1 MNEVFGVSLSLVL
14 RILLAAFGA
23 IVVVTAGLWLWRPVL
38 GRMALRNIPRRPVQ
52 TVLIVIGLMLSTL
65 IFSASLTTGT
75 TLQRSITGQ
84 VLRLAGPVDE
94 LVVQASGD
102 ARFAGPQPGVYL
114 PASVVEQLDRVAA
127 QEPRVAAVVPAL
139 WQPVAAIDLR
149 TRQSEPALNLIGVP
163 PERLAAV
170 GGLVDTE
177 GRPIDLAHLA
187 EDEVV
192 LGAEAAKRLDAQ
204 VGDQLQVFIGGQ
216 PIEVRVAAIAPD
228 SFFTGTLNVG
238 DAGGLTVPLPRAEQW
253 LGAEGQVSFVALS
266 NHNGMEDSEAVTQAV
281 NAALEGTPFR
291 AVPVKERAVEQAEQ
305 AGEAFTNLF
314 LLSGLFSVAAG
325 VLLIFLIFALL
336 AAERKTE
343 MGTLRALGMKRW
355 HLVALFA
362 LEGMGYNLLAALVGA
377 VAGVA
382 VAYAIAGFMG
392 RLVGEFFTIE
402 PSWRPRD
409 LVLAYLMGVV
419 VTFVTVVIAAW
430 RVSRLNIVAAIRDLP
445 EPQLPRASRRWLV
458 AGVVGLLAG
467 GALCWL
473 GWRDGSL
480 GWFSL
485 GMSLVPL
492 SAAAVLRRFGVPAR
506 PLYSLAALLVLF
518 YWLMPDSWH
527 ERLFGP
533 MSGGFESFV
542 LAGLMMVAALT
553 VLLVWNIEVAVGL
566 VGRLGRAFRRWLP
579 AVRIAVAYPMAS
591 RGRTGLT
598 VAMFSLILF
607 ALVVMSTIY
616 ANVVAIFA
624 GPLADAGWDV
634 EVTQVGAQPIP
645 DLIGA
650 LQEGGIDVTAITAS
664 GRVAS
669 VPWTRVSVRPVGA
682 STGDWARYPVRGID
696 ADFAANV
703 EAPLQLRSADY
714 ATDRAAWEAV
724 ARDPSLAIVDANVL
738 QQRGGDPANLYL
750 PQLRTSEGSFQ
761 PVELELRD
769 NASGKTTT
777 VRVIGVID
785 GRISSLVGLYV
796 SEQLVGE
803 VFERPSTIEYELRL
817 VPETDART
825 FARDVEAA
833 LLPFGAQAAATSD
846 LIGRATG
853 IIRGFIR
860 IIQGFM
866 ALGLV
871 VGIAALGV
879 VSYRAVIE
887 RRHQIGALRAI
898 GYQRAMVAV
907 GFLLESA
914 LVTSAG
920 IAGGTLLGIL
930 LARNVVTGEEDLAGR
945 FEQFSLVVPWGQLA
959 LFAGLALGV
968 ALLMAYVPAR
978 QASRV
983 SIVEALRYE

>member
-1 MNEVFGVSLSLVL
+1 MNEIFGVSLALVL
-14 RILLAAFGA
+14 RILSVAFA
-23 IVVVTAGLWLWRPVL
+23 LIMMVTLGLWVWRPVL

-52 TVLIVIGLMLSTL
+52 TLLIVLGLMLSTL

-84 VLRLAGPVDE
+84 VLQLAGPVDQ
-94 LVVQASGD
+94 LVVQATGD

-114 PASVVEQLDRVAA
+114 PASVVQRLDEVRMA
-127 QEPRVAAVVPAL
+127 EPRLVAVIPVL

-170 GGLVDTE
+170 GGIVDRA
-177 GRPIDLAHLA
+177 GQPIDLTTLA

-192 LGAEAAKRLDAQ
+192 LGEEAARRLAAE
-204 VGDQLQVFIGGQ
+204 VGDQLQLFVGGR
-216 PIEVRVAAIAPD
+216 PLEVRVAAIAPD

-238 DAGGLTVPLPRAEQW
+238 DSGGLTVPLSRAEQW
-253 LGAEGQVSFVALS
+253 LGVTGQVSFVALS
-266 NHNGMEDSEAVTQAV
+266 NRNGLEDSETVTAAVD
-281 NAALEGTPFR
+281 AALEGTPYR
-291 AVPVKERAVEQAEQ
+291 AVPVKQRAVEQAEQ

-325 VLLIFLIFALL
+325 ILLIFLIFSLL

-382 VAYAIAGFMG
+382 VAYAVAGFMG

-419 VTFVTVVIAAW
+419 VTFVTVVVAAW

-458 AGVVGLLAG
+458 AGTVGSIAG
-467 GALCWL
+467 AGLCWL
-473 GWRDGSL
+473 GWRTESL
-480 GWFSL
+480 GWFGLGISL
-485 GMSLVPL
+485 LPL
-492 SAAAVLRRFGVPAR
+492 SLAAVLRRFGIPPR
-506 PLYSLAALLVLF
+506 PLYSAAALLVLA
-518 YWLMPDSWH
+518 YWLLPDAWH
-527 ERLFGP
+527 ERLFGS
-533 MSGGFESFV
+533 MSGGFELFV
-542 LAGLMMVAALT
+542 LSGLMMVAALT
-553 VLLVWNIEVAVGL
+553 VFLVWNIEVAVGL
-566 VGRLGRAFRRWLP
+566 VGRFGRAFRRWLP

-616 ANVVAIFA
+616 TNVVALFA
-624 GPLADAGWDV
+624 GPLAAAGWDV
-634 EVTQVGAQPIP
+634 EVTQANPEPIP
-645 DLIGA
+645 DVVAVLRD
-650 LQEGGIDVTAITAS
+650 EGVDVSVIAAF
-664 GRVAS
+664 GRTQS
-669 VPWTRVSVRPVGA
+669 VPWMRVGVRSVGTSDA
-682 STGDWARYPVRGID
+682 DWARYPVRGID
-696 ADFAANV
+696 ARFASSV
-703 EAPLQLRSADY
+703 EAPLQLRSSDY
-714 ATDRAAWEAV
+714 ASDREAWEAV

-738 QQRGGDPANLYL
+738 LRPGGDPANLYL
-750 PQLRTSEGSFQ
+750 PELRSSGGAFS
-761 PVELELRD
+761 PLELEVRD
-769 NASGKTTT
+769 NASGTTT
-777 VRVIGVID
+777 RVKVIGVVD
-785 GRISSLVGLYV
+785 ARVSSLFGLYV
-796 SEQLVGE
+796 SEQVVPELFGKASSV
-803 VFERPSTIEYELRL
+803 EYHLRL
-817 VPETDART
+817 APGTDAREY
-825 FARDVEAA
+825 ARSLEAA
-833 LLPFGAQAAATSD
+833 LLPYGAQAEATAD

-920 IAGGTLLGIL
+920 SVGGTVLGVL
-930 LARNVVTGEEDLAGR
+930 LARNVVTGEEDLAGQLG
-945 FEQFSLVVPWGQLA
+945 QFSLVVPWGQLA

-968 ALLMAYVPAR
+968 ALLMAYLPAR